1 MIVAGALFYRHS
13 DAIFGHSLGAGVS
26 TRAGRAVLPPN
37 VSEGCP
43 G

>member
-13 DAIFGHSLGAGVS
+13 DAIFGHSLGA
-26 TRAGRAVLPPN
+26 VLPPN